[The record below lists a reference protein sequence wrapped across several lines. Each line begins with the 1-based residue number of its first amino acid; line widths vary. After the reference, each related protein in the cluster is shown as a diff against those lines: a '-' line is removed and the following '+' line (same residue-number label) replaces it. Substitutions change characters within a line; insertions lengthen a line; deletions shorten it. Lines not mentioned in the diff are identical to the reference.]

1 MPTVFPQSSGS
12 VPTASHKVRADGNY
26 NAIERGGAVDQD
38 AVLAILHEA
47 IVEGALLRIRPK
59 IMTVSVII
67 AGLLPILFS
76 QEAGADV
83 MKRIA
88 APLAGGMISA
98 AFLSLILIPVV
109 YSLWYGK
116 TLPDNK

>member
-1 MPTVFPQSSGS
+1 
-12 VPTASHKVRADGNY
+12 
-26 NAIERGGAVDQD
+26 
-38 AVLAILHEA
+38 LHQA

-76 QEAGADV
+76 QGTGADV

-88 APLAGGMISA
+88 APLVGGMVTA
-98 AFLSLILIPVV
+98 ALLSLILIPVA

-116 TLPDNK
+116 SLKTQK

>member
-1 MPTVFPQSSGS
+1 
-12 VPTASHKVRADGNY
+12 
-26 NAIERGGAVDQD
+26 
-38 AVLAILHEA
+38 
-47 IVEGALLRIRPK
+47 LLRIRPK

-76 QEAGADV
+76 QGTGADV

-88 APLAGGMISA
+88 APLVGGMVTA
-98 AFLSLILIPVV
+98 ALLSLILIPVA

-116 TLPDNK
+116 SLLEAK

>member
-1 MPTVFPQSSGS
+1 MLLYLDNVITRFREEGRL
-12 VPTASHKVRADGNY
+12 TN
-26 NAIERGGAVDQD
+26 RGA
-38 AVLAILHEA
+38 LHQA

-59 IMTVSVII
+59 VMTVSVII

-76 QEAGADV
+76 QGAGADV

-88 APLAGGMISA
+88 APLVGGMLTA
-98 AFLSLILIPVV
+98 AFLSLILIPVA

-116 TLPDNK
+116 SLPQGK